1 MTLHVLQV
9 EDSEGDAALVVRA
22 LQKGG
27 LDVAVGRVED
37 AASLRNAL
45 QSRVWDAIICDYRLP
60 GFDAPAAFAIV
71 KESGLDIPF
80 IVVSGTMGEDRAVA
94 MMKEGVHDY
103 LMKSHLER
111 LAPAVEREIN
121 EAKIRRDHRRA
132 TQALVESEA
141 RFKSLFQSD
150 VVGIFV
156 GDARTILEANSHFL
170 RLLGYSDEDLSNK
183 TIPYKHTKPAVSSQR
198 GKAGVFLSVEH
209 GVCTASE
216 YTWTRKNGTEISV
229 LAGGVS
235 IRVSPDEQFIGFVVD
250 LTDRVRLQRQLLQS
264 QKLEGL
270 GRLAAGVAHDFNNLL
285 TVISGYSN
293 MLRGDI
299 GLSGMQRESV
309 EGVIEAATHAQTLTR
324 QLLAFGRKQI
334 AEPKP
339 IYLNDVI
346 RDFQQLLERIIGED
360 VVLEVKLAPATGR
373 IQADPGHM
381 EQVIMNLALNARDAM
396 AANGTLQIETRR
408 RRIGQDDSEA
418 QDGMPPGE
426 YVELSVRDTGA
437 GMPPEIL
444 SQIFEPF
451 FTTKEAGRGT
461 GLGLSTVYGIVKQSG
476 GSIRV
481 FSKPEEGTLF
491 VILFPVIVQ
500 GAAGPAPTV
509 AGQEPIAGS
518 ETVLLV
524 DDDEPVRRFL
534 RKVLTDNGYEV
545 LEAANGRVALTHVRA
560 AGHAIRIVVCDAVMP
575 EMGGKELAERCR
587 EILPGVPFI
596 AMSGYSDIACG
607 EENWAVGYLAKP
619 FSANALL
626 AIIRGILDA
635 K

>member
-1 MTLHVLQV
+1 MLLHVLQV
-9 EDSEGDAALVVRA
+9 EDSEDDAALVVRA
-22 LQKGG
+22 LRKGG
-27 LDVAVGRVED
+27 LDVAVQRVED
-37 AASLRNAL
+37 APSLRTAL
-45 QSRVWDAIICDYRLP
+45 ESRAWDAIICDYQLP
-60 GFDAPAAFAIV
+60 QFNAPAAFAIV
-71 KESGLDIPF
+71 KESRLDIPF
-80 IVVSGTMGEDRAVA
+80 LVVSGAMGEDRAVA

-111 LAPAVEREIN
+111 LAPAVKREIN

-132 TQALVESEA
+132 SQALMESEA

-156 GDARTILEANSHFL
+156 GDTTRIVEANRHFL
-170 RLLGYSDEDLSNK
+170 RLLAYTDGDLSNGM
-183 TIPYKHTKPAVSSQR
+183 IRYQHTKPAVPSQR
-198 GKAGVFLSVEH
+198 GEAGLFLSVEQ
-209 GVCTASE
+209 GASAASE
-216 YTWTRKNGTEISV
+216 YTWLRKDGTEISV
-229 LAGGVS
+229 LAGGVG

-250 LTDRVRLQRQLLQS
+250 LTERERLQRQLIQS

-285 TVISGYSN
+285 TVIGGYSN
-293 MLRGDI
+293 MLLGDSS
-299 GLSGMQRESV
+299 LSASQRESV
-309 EGVIEAATHAQTLTR
+309 DGVIEAAMHAGTLTR

-334 AEPKP
+334 SEPRS
-339 IYLNDVI
+339 IDLNDVI

-360 VVLEVKLAPATGR
+360 VLLDVRLAPDAGMIR
-373 IQADPGHM
+373 ADPGHM
-381 EQVIMNLALNARDAM
+381 EQVIMNLVVNARDAM
-396 AANGTLQIETRR
+396 AANGTLEIKTRR
-408 RRIGQDDSEA
+408 RSIEQDDETA
-418 QDGMPPGE
+418 QAGTPPGE
-426 YVELSVRDTGA
+426 YVELSVRDTGS

-481 FSKPEEGTLF
+481 FSKPDEGTQF
-491 VILFPVIVQ
+491 NILLPVLVQ
-500 GAAGPAPTV
+500 GAEIPAPIV
-509 AGQEPIAGS
+509 DDRELKAGS

-524 DDDEPVRRFL
+524 EDDEPVRRFI
-534 RKVLTDNGYEV
+534 RKVLTDKGFEV
-545 LEAANGRVALTHVRA
+545 LEAANGLSALSHVEKR
-560 AGHAIRIVVCDAVMP
+560 GQAIRIVLSDAVMP

-587 EILPGVPFI
+587 ETLPGVPFI
-596 AMSGYSDIACG
+596 AMSGYSGVARG
-607 EENWAVGYLAKP
+607 EESWAAGYLSKP

-626 AIIRGILDA
+626 GMIRGVLDA